1 MNVGAII
8 KMAIPMAIRKV
19 VGEMEFITALKH
31 NQMEILMEILNG
43 NDCFAIL
50 PTGYGKS
57 LPYQMFL
64 PVKRALNPE
73 NHDTV
78 LVCCPLISLMEDQVR
93 RVQQFGVT
101 AALRGTDQD
110 ANEAIDDGTIS
121 VIFASPEALAEEW
134 VRQIKDV
141 SLIVV
146 DECHTISMGGLDV
159 DEEKAFRKYFRYIG
173 TLRSIFPDATV
184 LALSA
189 TCTLKMKTQIMSNLN
204 LSGKARVIETSPNR
218 ANIKYVVKRTP
229 IAIEETFFWLIDKLC
244 ELKKDFPRILIY
256 CNSIKDVCQLF
267 NYVVTETNL
276 MDQNVVE
283 MYHSETPQEKKEH
296 IVQNLGLDSQMKV
309 VIATT
314 ALGLGVDVK
323 NCHGVILFGPPKDVV
338 DLLQESGRC
347 GRNDEPS
354 VCVIFCNRYQLNH
367 ISKEVK
373 EVIGS
378 VECRRRCLLKNF
390 TSEEVVSD
398 PAHMCCDLCVSHCNC
413 GSCTPHPIE
422 VLVGTFSAKAED
434 ALVSSDSDT
443 ISYEYESDVSFD
455 GGFE

>member
-1 MNVGAII
+1 
-8 KMAIPMAIRKV
+8 MAIPMAIRKV

-73 NHDTV
+73 IMTRCWYAV
-78 LVCCPLISLMEDQVR
+78 PSSPLWKTKSDECSS
-93 RVQQFGVT
+93 
-101 AALRGTDQD
+101 TDQD

-455 GGFE
+455 GDFE

>member
-31 NQMEILMEILNG
+31 NQMEVLMEILNG

-50 PTGYGKS
+50 PTGY
-57 LPYQMFL
+57 
-64 PVKRALNPE
+64 
-73 NHDTV
+73 
-78 LVCCPLISLMEDQVR
+78 
-93 RVQQFGVT
+93 
-101 AALRGTDQD
+101 GTDQD

-146 DECHTISMGGLDV
+146 DGGGLDV

-229 IAIEETFFWLIDKLC
+229 IAIEETFFWLIYKLC